1 MWVYRH
7 LLEVDENTTASIIN
21 GNMDFWFKL
30 NVIDSGFPPDLFTF
44 EQLRNGAIILHIIGI
59 YANHQNIPKCLLL
72 FLQDVYESK
81 VGFLWLKIYLDFF
94 LRIIFHHKKHP
105 NNVHILKK

>member
-1 MWVYRH
+1 MWFYRH
-7 LLEVDENTTASIIN
+7 LMEVDENATEGITN
-21 GNMDFWFKL
+21 GNMTV
-30 NVIDSGFPPDLFTF
+30 NVIDPGFPPDLFTI

-81 VGFLWLKIYLDFF
+81 VGFLWLKIYT
-94 LRIIFHHKKHP
+94 
-105 NNVHILKK
+105 